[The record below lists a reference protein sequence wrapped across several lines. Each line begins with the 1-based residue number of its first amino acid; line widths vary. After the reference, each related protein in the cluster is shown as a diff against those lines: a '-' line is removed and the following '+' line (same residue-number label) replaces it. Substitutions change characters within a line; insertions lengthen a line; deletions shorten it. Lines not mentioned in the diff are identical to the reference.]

1 MCLGGR
7 VVQLGDF
14 AIVTIALVFL
24 TPKGKLNFI
33 LKGTTIASAAHKYR
47 WRGISSRSPRGAAKG
62 RAPQPVTFVSFEP
75 IRYLI
80 LYVEPL
86 STELLSAT
94 VVSIVWT
101 THLIF
106 KGISE
111 FCVASKVS
119 DYIIS
124 HFSGYWCQY
133 CYGNISVHKR
143 NSVLAS
149 GTTFTVKMM

>member
-1 MCLGGR
+1 MCLGR
-7 VVQLGDF
+7 RAVQLGDF
-14 AIVTIALVFL
+14 AIVTIGLVFL

-33 LKGTTIASAAHKYR
+33 LKGTTIVSAAHKYR
-47 WRGISSRSPRGAAKG
+47 WRGISSRSLRGAAKG
-62 RAPQPVTFVSFEP
+62 RAPQPVTFVSFKP

-94 VVSIVWT
+94 EVSIVWT

-111 FCVASKVS
+111 FCVASTFLS
-119 DYIIS
+119 RFQIIS
-124 HFSGYWCQY
+124 
-133 CYGNISVHKR
+133 
-143 NSVLAS
+143 LAIFLDTGVS
-149 GTTFTVKMM
+149 IVMVTSLCIRGTVF